1 MPPTPSETLR
11 PVTLFSDGACKG
23 NPGPGGWGFILR
35 DNASGKEMEGSGGAS
50 KTTNNRMEL
59 RAVIHGLE
67 ALKSPCAVKIVSDS
81 QYVLKGLSEWMPG
94 WKRKN
99 WFKDAKRTE
108 PVKNSDLWKKLDALQ
123 QAHKLDFHWVR
134 GHRGHAENERCDVLA
149 CAAAEG
155 AVKNH
160 LPADLESDK

>member
-1 MPPTPSETLR
+1 MSHSSADTLR
-11 PVTLFSDGACKG
+11 LVTLFSDGACKG

-35 DNASGKEMEGSGGAS
+35 DDASAKEMEGSGGAG

-67 ALKSPCAVKIVSDS
+67 ALKSPCKVRIVSDS
-81 QYVLKGLSEWMPG
+81 QYVLKGLSEWLPG
-94 WKRKN
+94 WKRKG
-99 WFKDAKRTE
+99 WKTASKA
-108 PVKNSDLWKKLDALQ
+108 PVKNADLWKMLDALAQ
-123 QAHKLDFHWVR
+123 THKLDFHWVR
-134 GHRGHAENERCDVLA
+134 GHQGHPENERCDVLA
-149 CAAAEG
+149 CAAAEN